1 MTSSFDPITL
11 EIVHNALRSITD
23 ETFIALM
30 KSAYSTNIKERRD
43 HSTGFVDTQGRLIV
57 MSEASLPVHLGSLL
71 GVTGTL
77 LTKYSLADIHDGD
90 IFVANDPHVAGGT
103 HLPDVTMVMPV
114 CIAGRLFGFVGNI
127 AHHAD
132 IGGMT
137 PGSLAGG
144 MTEIFQEGVRIP
156 LIKLFRRG
164 ELQHDLLELLLL
176 NVRVPEERRGDY
188 FAQIAACRLGVRRL
202 GELAK
207 TYPPTLLAAACD
219 AIIARTEQR
228 MRDAVRTI
236 PDGVYTFEDVL
247 DDDGHGT
254 RDIPI
259 RVRIEVQADRIRLDF
274 TGTAPQVSGNLNTG
288 LNATQAAS
296 CYAIKALLDPE
307 VPNNQGVLNVVEVFV
322 PPGTLI
328 NCTFP
333 AAVAQRATT
342 CQRIVDVV
350 LGALAPALPAAAVGA
365 ANGANTTAVFS
376 GVDPVTQHH
385 YVYLETLGGGFG
397 GRASKDGKD
406 AVQVHITNTSN
417 LPVEAIEMEYPL
429 LVEGYGL
436 VEDSGGAG
444 TFRGGLGLRRI
455 VRPVGHTC
463 TFNGAGERFR
473 HQPWG
478 VFGGQAGRCG
488 RYLLRADNGQEVRL
502 DDKPMGV
509 TVTPAQ
515 TVVIETPG
523 AGGYGQPA
531 QRHRALLQE
540 DMQSGKFTPA
550 YIKDQY
556 GLEPSALPAAP
567 HGP

>member
-1 MTSSFDPITL
+1 MTSCSLDPITL
-11 EIVHNALRSITD
+11 EIVHNALRSISD

-43 HSTGFVDTQGRLIV
+43 HSTGFVDTRGRLVV

-71 GVTGTL
+71 GVTSTL
-77 LTKYSLADIHDGD
+77 LAKYALSDIHDGD

-114 CIAGRLFGFVGNI
+114 FIAGALFGFIGNI

-164 ELQHDLLELLLL
+164 ALQTDLLDLLLL

-188 FAQIAACRLGVRRL
+188 FAQVAACRLGVRRVV
-202 GELAK
+202 ELTT
-207 TYPPTLLAAACD
+207 TYAPTLLEAAFD

-228 MRDAVRTI
+228 MREAVRSI
-236 PDGVYTFEDVL
+236 PDGVYCFEDVL

-259 RVRIEVQADRIRLDF
+259 RVRIEVEGERIRLDF
-274 TGTAPQVSGNLNTG
+274 SGTAPQVAGNLNTG

-307 VPNNQGVLNVVEVFV
+307 VPNNQGVLNVVEVCV
-322 PPGTLI
+322 PRGTLI

-350 LGALAPALPAAAVGA
+350 LGALAPALPKAAVGA
-365 ANGANTTAVFS
+365 ANGANTTAVFA
-376 GVDPVTQHH
+376 GINPATQQP

-397 GRASKDGKD
+397 GRANKDGKD

-444 TFRGGLGLRRI
+444 TFRGGLGLRRT

-463 TFNGAGERFR
+463 IFNGAGERFR

-478 VFGGQAGRCG
+478 VFGGQPGASG
-488 RYLLRADNGQEVRL
+488 RYLLRQDGGPDLRL

-509 TVTPAQ
+509 PVTPSQ
-515 TVVIETPG
+515 SVVIETPG
-523 AGGYGQPA
+523 AGGYGPPA
-531 QRHRALLQE
+531 QRDAALLR
-540 DMQSGKFTPA
+540 DDVQSGKFTAA
-550 YIKDQY
+550 YITSCY
-556 GLEPSALPAAP
+556 GMAAP
-567 HGP
+567 DGSS

>member
-1 MTSSFDPITL
+1 MTAAQTTLDPITL
-11 EIVHNALRSITD
+11 EIVHNALRSVTD

-43 HSTGFVDTQGRLIV
+43 HSTGFIDTQGRLVV

-71 GVTGTL
+71 GVTATL
-77 LTKYSLADIHDGD
+77 LTKYTPAEIHEGD
-90 IFVANDPHVAGGT
+90 IFLANDPHVAGGT

-114 CIAGRLFGFVGNI
+114 FIEGKLLGFMGNI

-144 MTEIFQEGVRIP
+144 MTEIYQEGVRIP
-156 LIKLFRRG
+156 LIKLFRHG
-164 ELQHDLLELLLL
+164 ELQTDLFELLLL

-188 FAQIAACRLGVRRL
+188 FAQVAACRLGARRIT
-202 GELAK
+202 EIAT
-207 TYPPTLLAAACD
+207 TYPFEFLAAAFD

-228 MRDAVRTI
+228 LRHTVRTI
-236 PDGVYTFEDVL
+236 PDGTYTFEDVL

-254 RDIPI
+254 YDIPI
-259 RVRIEVQADRIRLDF
+259 RVRIDVAEDRIRLDF

-288 LNATQAAS
+288 LNAAQSAA

-307 VPNNQGVLNVVEVFV
+307 IPNNQGILNVVEVCV
-322 PPGTLI
+322 PQGTLI
-328 NCTFP
+328 NCNFP
-333 AAVAQRATT
+333 GAVAQRATT
-342 CQRIVDVV
+342 CQRIIDVV
-350 LGALAPALPAAAVGA
+350 LGALAPVLPMASVGA

-376 GVDPVTQHH
+376 GVDPVTQQH

-397 GRASKDGKD
+397 GRATKDGKD

-429 LVEGYGL
+429 LVEGYG
-436 VEDSGGAG
+436 VIEDSGGAG
-444 TFRGGLGLRRI
+444 TFRGGMGLRRI

-473 HQPWG
+473 HAPWG
-478 VFGGQAGRCG
+478 VFGGKPGGTG
-488 RYLLRADNGQEVRL
+488 RYLLCDDSGHETRL

-509 TVTPAQ
+509 SVTPTQ

-523 AGGYGQPA
+523 SGGYGPPM
-531 QRHRALLQE
+531 QRDLDSIHE
-540 DMQSGKFTPA
+540 DLRSGKFTPA
-550 YIKDQY
+550 YIKEYY
-556 GLEPSALPAAP
+556 GYPSPS
-567 HGP
+567 

>member
-1 MTSSFDPITL
+1 
-11 EIVHNALRSITD
+11 
-23 ETFIALM
+23 
-30 KSAYSTNIKERRD
+30 
-43 HSTGFVDTQGRLIV
+43 
-57 MSEASLPVHLGSLL
+57 
-71 GVTGTL
+71 
-77 LTKYSLADIHDGD
+77 
-90 IFVANDPHVAGGT
+90 
-103 HLPDVTMVMPV
+103 
-114 CIAGRLFGFVGNI
+114 
-127 AHHAD
+127 
-132 IGGMT
+132 
-137 PGSLAGG
+137 
-144 MTEIFQEGVRIP
+144 
-156 LIKLFRRG
+156 
-164 ELQHDLLELLLL
+164 
-176 NVRVPEERRGDY
+176 
-188 FAQIAACRLGVRRL
+188 
-202 GELAK
+202 
-207 TYPPTLLAAACD
+207 
-219 AIIARTEQR
+219 
-228 MRDAVRTI
+228 
-236 PDGVYTFEDVL
+236 
-247 DDDGHGT
+247 
-254 RDIPI
+254 
-259 RVRIEVQADRIRLDF
+259 VRIEVQADRIRLDF

-307 VPNNQGVLNVVEVFV
+307 VPNNQGVLNVVEVFA

-376 GVDPVTQHH
+376 GVDPVTQHA

-488 RYLLRADNGQEVRL
+488 RYLLCADKGQEVRL

-531 QRHRALLQE
+531 QRDRALLQE
-540 DMQSGKFTPA
+540 DVQSGKFTPV

-567 HGP
+567 PGP